1 MNKLRPLLSTV
12 RQQIVSFQS
21 RCLSQDARSSLFNKD
36 PSLKAV
42 RDRLKKD
49 ENPLNRYEADTT
61 RFRTV
66 KDDTANQFGRQSGS
80 VFRAEMVYSADLD
93 SVLSLLKRQ
102 SIQDESQPMGAESY
116 EFYFACLDRIDILIT
131 EKQSV
136 ATRQQ
141 IV

>member
-1 MNKLRPLLSTV
+1 
-12 RQQIVSFQS
+12 
-21 RCLSQDARSSLFNKD
+21 
-36 PSLKAV
+36 
-42 RDRLKKD
+42 
-49 ENPLNRYEADTT
+49 
-61 RFRTV
+61 
-66 KDDTANQFGRQSGS
+66 
-80 VFRAEMVYSADLD
+80 MVYSADLD